1 MFANKSAAYPEGFL
15 DRNTLKSFYAM
26 TGTDDSNMVYT
37 PGFERIPNNWYTRAI
52 GDPYDV
58 PLVDQDLTMLFAQ
71 NQQLDAFGGN
81 TGTVNSFTGLN
92 VANLTVS
99 TFNSSHPM
107 KDKQSLLSQS
117 GICIRPK
124 ADYMIIGR
132 AI

>member
-15 DRNTLKSFYAM
+15 DQNTLKSFYAM

-37 PGFERIPNNWYTRAI
+37 PGFERIPDNWYTRAI

-58 PLVDQDLTMLFAQ
+58 PFIDEDLTMLFAQ
-71 NQQLDAFGGN
+71 NQELDAFGGN

-99 TFNSSHPM
+99 TI
-107 KDKQSLLSQS
+107 QLL
-117 GICIRPK
+117 
-124 ADYMIIGR
+124 IIMNDQQNILSYCSTSDSFR
-132 AI
+132 YKT